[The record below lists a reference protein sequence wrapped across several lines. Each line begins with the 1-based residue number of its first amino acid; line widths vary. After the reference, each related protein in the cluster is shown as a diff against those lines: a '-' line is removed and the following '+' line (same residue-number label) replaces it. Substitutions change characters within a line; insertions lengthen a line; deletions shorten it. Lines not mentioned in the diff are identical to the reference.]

1 MNRGASLH
9 SHPIAPRACVN
20 GGSRARS
27 GRYLLRPDSKV
38 PTARF
43 ILVTLICASPIIL
56 VVDGL
61 IMQGLVAWIVAS
73 ALAIIAQ
80 SLHPG
85 EAKFLVSLILAP
97 IAVAAVPALE
107 MLIQLLPLRVFAHP
121 IWTSA
126 EQALGYPVAGA
137 ISVDLGQSVIAL
149 GKYLSMAAVAL
160 LSAAV
165 AVDRVRAEWL
175 LFALTAAGAT
185 IGLGILAQHVFYPG
199 LVFGA
204 LPRAQAT
211 DCAAMGAIFAS
222 AALIRAIERYETRR
236 SGLQRSAPT
245 LLRTG
250 AASTAALVI
259 CVAALIPGAT
269 YWTLFASGCGLAAF
283 VCVSIIRRFARGP
296 WSSAAIA
303 ASACGVALLLLAHH
317 PPERGRSLP
326 VAFAPASSASLTAL
340 SERVLADAPLV
351 GTGAGTFAAV
361 APIYREMDDPPPG
374 PIAPTAAAAVA
385 IELGKPMLFLIV
397 VATAAAIFI
406 LLRGSL
412 RRRRDSFYS
421 AMAGSCLI
429 TLLLLAFTNAG
440 LLGTATS
447 LIAAAM
453 LGLGFA
459 QSKSRTQQP
468 YSSG

>member
-1 MNRGASLH
+1 M
-9 SHPIAPRACVN
+9 
-20 GGSRARS
+20 
-27 GRYLLRPDSKV
+27 
-38 PTARF
+38 
-43 ILVTLICASPIIL
+43 
-56 VVDGL
+56 
-61 IMQGLVAWIVAS
+61 
-73 ALAIIAQ
+73 
-80 SLHPG
+80 
-85 EAKFLVSLILAP
+85 
-97 IAVAAVPALE
+97 
-107 MLIQLLPLRVFAHP
+107 
-121 IWTSA
+121 
-126 EQALGYPVAGA
+126 
-137 ISVDLGQSVIAL
+137 
-149 GKYLSMAAVAL
+149 
-160 LSAAV
+160 
-165 AVDRVRAEWL
+165 
-175 LFALTAAGAT
+175 
-185 IGLGILAQHVFYPG
+185 
-199 LVFGA
+199 A
-204 LPRAQAT
+204 LP
-211 DCAAMGAIFAS
+211 FS
-222 AALIRAIERYETRR
+222 
-236 SGLQRSAPT
+236 
-245 LLRTG
+245 
-250 AASTAALVI
+250 
-259 CVAALIPGAT
+259 
-269 YWTLFASGCGLAAF
+269 
-283 VCVSIIRRFARGP
+283 
-296 WSSAAIA
+296 
-303 ASACGVALLLLAHH
+303 LLAHH

-447 LIAAAM
+447 LIAAAV

>member
-56 VVDGL
+56 VADGL

-199 LVFGA
+199 RRIRRT
-204 LPRAQAT
+204 P
-211 DCAAMGAIFAS
+211 AS
-222 AALIRAIERYETRR
+222 ASHRLRGNGSNFCQRGLDPRDRAIRDPPL
-236 SGLQRSAPT
+236 G
-245 LLRTG
+245 
-250 AASTAALVI
+250 
-259 CVAALIPGAT
+259 
-269 YWTLFASGCGLAAF
+269 
-283 VCVSIIRRFARGP
+283 
-296 WSSAAIA
+296 SAAISTYFA
-303 ASACGVALLLLAHH
+303 ADRRGKHRRAGDLRCGVDPRRDVLDFVRVRMRSGGFRVRVDH
-317 PPERGRSLP
+317 PSLR
-326 VAFAPASSASLTAL
+326 ARTM
-340 SERVLADAPLV
+340 E
-351 GTGAGTFAAV
+351 
-361 APIYREMDDPPPG
+361 
-374 PIAPTAAAAVA
+374 
-385 IELGKPMLFLIV
+385 
-397 VATAAAIFI
+397 
-406 LLRGSL
+406 LRG
-412 RRRRDSFYS
+412 DS
-421 AMAGSCLI
+421 GV
-429 TLLLLAFTNAG
+429 G
-440 LLGTATS
+440 LWRCP
-447 LIAAAM
+447 
-453 LGLGFA
+453 
-459 QSKSRTQQP
+459 SRC
-468 YSSG
+468 